1 MTAQA
6 GYLPSSAGTV
16 VTEASGAAPATDTI
30 PDACVLLLRNTGA
43 GTHIVTLGT
52 AGLTFDGL
60 GVGAAGGGAAARTYT
75 LLTRQVMLVRV
86 PTSYGDANGRG
97 TLSGDAPAAEVKYS
111 VIRARRWRP

>member
-75 LLTRQVMLVRV
+75 LLTGQVMLVRV
-86 PTSYGDANGRG
+86 PTSYGDANGRC
-97 TLSGDAPAAEVKYS
+97 TLSVDATAAEVKYS
-111 VIRARRWRP
+111 VIGA